1 MDKFMFNL
9 FKKSYCPTCEHKWKI
24 INQVDKEFKD
34 YTDSE
39 PYRTVKTYILQ
50 CEKCGDLKSF
60 KIDI

>member
-1 MDKFMFNL
+1 MFNL
-9 FKKSYCPTCEHKWKI
+9 FKKPCCSTCEHKWKI

-34 YTDSE
+34 CTDPK
-39 PYRTVKTYILQ
+39 PYRIVKTYILQ

>member
-9 FKKSYCPTCEHKWKI
+9 FKKPCYPTCEHKWKI

-34 YTDSE
+34 CTNSE